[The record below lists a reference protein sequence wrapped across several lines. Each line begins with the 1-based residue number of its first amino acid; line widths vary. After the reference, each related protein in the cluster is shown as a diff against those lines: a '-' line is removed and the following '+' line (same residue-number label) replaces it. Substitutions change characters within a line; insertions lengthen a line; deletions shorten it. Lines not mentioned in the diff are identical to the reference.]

1 MRVGI
6 RKAGVACGSLVA
18 SALLAFSSPS
28 WASSSALVIGGLDTP
43 QLHDIIMAQILGDL
57 THGQERVSVNWPAE
71 AGPYTGSGDMTL
83 GQSIAVGIDNLN
95 AEIAAALGRLT
106 RDENGNVV
114 NGEKVTVIGLS
125 AGSLVTTEVL
135 RQMAADPNA
144 VGADEISF
152 YLVADSSRQE
162 LIKDSKYNPKY
173 DYTYQ
178 PAPDTV
184 YDTHVV
190 TGEFDGLA
198 DMPDRWWNLTAVVN
212 AMAGAIV
219 VHIPV
224 MFADLDDV
232 PAENIKVT
240 TNALGGTTTHYLVPT
255 EELPLV
261 TLLPFLR
268 PFEESLRASV
278 ERGYKRYDDVPSAAR
293 TAAVATLAAEPAE
306 AVVEDTEDTTV
317 PEPVKAVEESAD
329 TKDTVP
335 VDVAD
340 TVEVVETDADDTEQV
355 TELSD
360 EIEVA
365 KDDDDTVEETVAE
378 VAEEEAAEEE
388 ALEEALADDAAEAE
402 SAKEEDAAE
411 GASSDTAASDDSD
424 AAADDSDT
432 GAGSDTG
439 DDSSS
444 DDSGSGSSGSDE

>member
-71 AGPYTGSGDMTL
+71 AGPYTGRDDLTL

-95 AEIAAALGRLT
+95 AEITAALGRLT
-106 RDENGNVV
+106 RDENGNVL

-184 YDTHVV
+184 YDTHVI

-232 PAENIKVT
+232 PAENITVK

-261 TLLPFLR
+261 TLLPFLK
-268 PFEESLRASV
+268 PMEESLRASV

-293 TAAVATLAAEPAE
+293 TASVATVAAEPAE
-306 AVVEDTEDTTV
+306 DTTV
-317 PEPVKAVEESAD
+317 SEPVEAVEAAVEESAD
-329 TKDTVP
+329 TEDTAP

-365 KDDDDTVEETVAE
+365 KDDDEAVEETVAE
-378 VAEEEAAEEE
+378 AAEEEAAEEE

-411 GASSDTAASDDSD
+411 DATASDDSD

-432 GAGSDTG
+432 GADSDTG

-444 DDSGSGSSGSDE
+444 DDSGSASSGSDE

>member
-71 AGPYTGSGDMTL
+71 AGPYTGRDDLTL

-95 AEIAAALGRLT
+95 AEITAALGRLT
-106 RDENGNVV
+106 RDENGNVL

-144 VGADEISF
+144 VGDDEISF

-184 YDTHVV
+184 YDTHVI

-232 PAENIKVT
+232 PAENITVK

-261 TLLPFLR
+261 TLLPFLK
-268 PFEESLRASV
+268 PMEESLRASV

-293 TAAVATLAAEPAE
+293 TASVATVAAEPAE
-306 AVVEDTEDTTV
+306 DTTV
-317 PEPVKAVEESAD
+317 SEPVKAVEAAVEESAD
-329 TKDTVP
+329 TEDTAP

-340 TVEVVETDADDTEQV
+340 TVEVVETDADETEKV

-365 KDDDDTVEETVAE
+365 KDDDEAVEETVAE
-378 VAEEEAAEEE
+378 AAEEEAAEEE

-411 GASSDTAASDDSD
+411 DATASDDSD

-432 GAGSDTG
+432 EAGSDTG

-444 DDSGSGSSGSDE
+444 DDSGSASSGSDE

>member
-71 AGPYTGSGDMTL
+71 AGPYTGRGDMTL

-95 AEIAAALGRLT
+95 AEITAALGRLT
-106 RDENGNVV
+106 RDENGNVL

-144 VGADEISF
+144 VGDDEISF

-162 LIKDSKYNPKY
+162 LIKDSKYHPKY

-184 YDTHVV
+184 YDTHVI

-232 PAENIKVT
+232 PAENITVK

-261 TLLPFLR
+261 TLLPFLK
-268 PFEESLRASV
+268 PMEESLRASV

-293 TAAVATLAAEPAE
+293 TASVATVAAEPAE
-306 AVVEDTEDTTV
+306 DTTV
-317 PEPVKAVEESAD
+317 SEPVKAVEAAVEESAD
-329 TKDTVP
+329 TEDTAP

-340 TVEVVETDADDTEQV
+340 TVEVVETDADETEKV

-365 KDDDDTVEETVAE
+365 KDDDEAVEETVAE
-378 VAEEEAAEEE
+378 AAEEEAAEEE

-411 GASSDTAASDDSD
+411 DATASDDSD

-432 GAGSDTG
+432 GADSDTG

-444 DDSGSGSSGSDE
+444 DDSGSASSGSDE

>member
-95 AEIAAALGRLT
+95 AEITAALGRLT
-106 RDENGNVV
+106 RDENGNVL

-184 YDTHVV
+184 YDTHVI

-232 PAENIKVT
+232 PAENITVK

-261 TLLPFLR
+261 TLLPFLK
-268 PFEESLRASV
+268 PMEESLRASV

-293 TAAVATLAAEPAE
+293 TASVATVAAEPA
-306 AVVEDTEDTTV
+306 EDTTV
-317 PEPVKAVEESAD
+317 PEPVKAVEAAVEESAD
-329 TKDTVP
+329 TEDTAP

-340 TVEVVETDADDTEQV
+340 TVEVVETDADDTEKV

-365 KDDDDTVEETVAE
+365 KDDDEAVEETVAE
-378 VAEEEAAEEE
+378 AAEEEAAEEE
-388 ALEEALADDAAEAE
+388 ALEEALADDAADAE

-411 GASSDTAASDDSD
+411 DATASDDSD

-432 GAGSDTG
+432 GADSDTG

-444 DDSGSGSSGSDE
+444 DDSGSASSGSDE

>member
-71 AGPYTGSGDMTL
+71 AGPYTGKDDLTL
-83 GQSIAVGIDNLN
+83 GQSIDVGIENLN

-106 RDENGNVV
+106 RDENGNVL

-178 PAPDTV
+178 PAPDTI
-184 YDTHVV
+184 YDTHVI

-232 PAENIKVT
+232 PAENITVT

-261 TLLPFLR
+261 TLLPFLK
-268 PFEESLRASV
+268 PMEDSLRASV

-293 TAAVATLAAEPAE
+293 TAAVATVAAEPAE
-306 AVVEDTEDTTV
+306 DVAEDTEDTAA
-317 PEPVKAVEESAD
+317 PEPVKAIEETAD
-329 TKDTVP
+329 TKDTAP

-355 TELSD
+355 TEVSD
-360 EIEVA
+360 EIEVV
-365 KDDDDTVEETVAE
+365 KDDDDAVEEAVAE
-378 VAEEEAAEEE
+378 SADEEAAEEE

-402 SAKEEDAAE
+402 SAKEEEAAE
-411 GASSDTAASDDSD
+411 DASSDTAASDDSD
-424 AAADDSDT
+424 AGADSD
-432 GAGSDTG
+432 AGDAG

-444 DDSGSGSSGSDE
+444 DDSGSASAGSDE

>member
-71 AGPYTGSGDMTL
+71 AGPYTGRDDLTL

-95 AEIAAALGRLT
+95 AEITAALGRLT
-106 RDENGNVV
+106 RDENGNVL

-184 YDTHVV
+184 YDTHVI

-232 PAENIKVT
+232 PAENITVK

-261 TLLPFLR
+261 TLLPFLK
-268 PFEESLRASV
+268 PMEESLRASV

-293 TAAVATLAAEPAE
+293 TASVATVAAEPAE
-306 AVVEDTEDTTV
+306 DTTV
-317 PEPVKAVEESAD
+317 SEPVKAVEAAVEESAD
-329 TKDTVP
+329 TEDTAP

-340 TVEVVETDADDTEQV
+340 TVEVVETDADDTEKV

-365 KDDDDTVEETVAE
+365 KDDDEAVEETVAE
-378 VAEEEAAEEE
+378 AAEEEAAEEE

-411 GASSDTAASDDSD
+411 DATASDDSD

-432 GAGSDTG
+432 GADSDTG

-444 DDSGSGSSGSDE
+444 DDSGSASSGSDE

>member
-71 AGPYTGSGDMTL
+71 AGPYTGRGDMTL

-95 AEIAAALGRLT
+95 AEITAALGRLT
-106 RDENGNVV
+106 RDENGNVL

-184 YDTHVV
+184 YDTHVI

-232 PAENIKVT
+232 PAENITVK

-293 TAAVATLAAEPAE
+293 TASVATVAAEPAE
-306 AVVEDTEDTTV
+306 DTTV
-317 PEPVKAVEESAD
+317 SEPVKAVEAAVEESAD
-329 TKDTVP
+329 TEDTAP

-365 KDDDDTVEETVAE
+365 KDDDEAVEETVAE
-378 VAEEEAAEEE
+378 AAEEEAAEEE

-411 GASSDTAASDDSD
+411 DATASDDSD

-432 GAGSDTG
+432 GADSDTG

-444 DDSGSGSSGSDE
+444 DDSGSASSGSDE

>member
-71 AGPYTGSGDMTL
+71 AGPYTGRDDLTL

-95 AEIAAALGRLT
+95 AEITAALGRLT
-106 RDENGNVV
+106 RDENGNVL

-144 VGADEISF
+144 VGDDEISF

-162 LIKDSKYNPKY
+162 LIKDSKYHPKY

-184 YDTHVV
+184 YDTHVI

-232 PAENIKVT
+232 PAENITVK

-261 TLLPFLR
+261 TLLPFLK
-268 PFEESLRASV
+268 PMEESLRASV

-293 TAAVATLAAEPAE
+293 TASVATVAAEPAE
-306 AVVEDTEDTTV
+306 DTTV
-317 PEPVKAVEESAD
+317 SEPVEAVEAAVEESAD
-329 TKDTVP
+329 TEDTAP

-340 TVEVVETDADDTEQV
+340 TVEVVETDADETEKV

-365 KDDDDTVEETVAE
+365 KDDDEAVEETVAE
-378 VAEEEAAEEE
+378 AAEEEAAEEE

-411 GASSDTAASDDSD
+411 DATASDDSD

-432 GAGSDTG
+432 GADSDTG

-444 DDSGSGSSGSDE
+444 DDSGSASSGSDE

>member
-71 AGPYTGSGDMTL
+71 AGPYTGRDDLTL

-95 AEIAAALGRLT
+95 AEITAALGRLT
-106 RDENGNVV
+106 RDENGNVL

-184 YDTHVV
+184 YDTHVI

-232 PAENIKVT
+232 PAENITVK

-261 TLLPFLR
+261 TLLPFLK
-268 PFEESLRASV
+268 PMEESLRASV

-293 TAAVATLAAEPAE
+293 TASVATVAAEPAE
-306 AVVEDTEDTTV
+306 DTTV
-317 PEPVKAVEESAD
+317 SEPVKAVEAAVEESAD
-329 TKDTVP
+329 TEDTAP

-340 TVEVVETDADDTEQV
+340 TVEVVETDADDTEKV

-365 KDDDDTVEETVAE
+365 KDDDEAVEETVAE
-378 VAEEEAAEEE
+378 AAEEEAAEEE

-411 GASSDTAASDDSD
+411 DATASDGSD

-432 GAGSDTG
+432 GADSDTG

-444 DDSGSGSSGSDE
+444 DDSGSASSGSDE

>member
-71 AGPYTGSGDMTL
+71 AGPYTGKDDLTL

-95 AEIAAALGRLT
+95 AEITAALGRLT
-106 RDENGNVV
+106 RDENGNVL

-162 LIKDSKYNPKY
+162 LIKDSKYHPKY

-184 YDTHVV
+184 YDTHVI

-232 PAENIKVT
+232 PAENITVK

-261 TLLPFLR
+261 TLLPFLK
-268 PFEESLRASV
+268 PMEESLRASV

-293 TAAVATLAAEPAE
+293 TASVATVAAEPAE
-306 AVVEDTEDTTV
+306 DTTV
-317 PEPVKAVEESAD
+317 SEPVEAVEAAVEESAD
-329 TKDTVP
+329 TEDTAP

-365 KDDDDTVEETVAE
+365 KDDDDAVEETVAE
-378 VAEEEAAEEE
+378 AAEEEAAEEE

-411 GASSDTAASDDSD
+411 DATASDDSD

-432 GAGSDTG
+432 GADSDTG

-444 DDSGSGSSGSDE
+444 DDSGSASSGSDE

>member
-71 AGPYTGSGDMTL
+71 AGPYTGRDDLTL

-95 AEIAAALGRLT
+95 AEITAALGRLT
-106 RDENGNVV
+106 RDENGNVL

-184 YDTHVV
+184 YDTHVI

-232 PAENIKVT
+232 PAENITVK

-261 TLLPFLR
+261 TLLPFLK
-268 PFEESLRASV
+268 PMEESLRASV

-293 TAAVATLAAEPAE
+293 TASVATVAAEPAE
-306 AVVEDTEDTTV
+306 DTTV
-317 PEPVKAVEESAD
+317 SEPVKAVEAAVEESAD
-329 TKDTVP
+329 TEDTAP

-365 KDDDDTVEETVAE
+365 KDDDEAVEETVAE
-378 VAEEEAAEEE
+378 AAEEEAAEEE

-411 GASSDTAASDDSD
+411 DATASDGSD

-432 GAGSDTG
+432 GADSDTG

-444 DDSGSGSSGSDE
+444 DDSGSASSGSDE